1 MGNICNSQERDVQK
15 DHSNQLQVIMILI
28 YKWAKKKKRQ
38 ITKSALKMANVYL
51 KNCLKRVNKIKTIK

>member
-28 YKWAKKKKRQ
+28 YKWAKKKANYK
-38 ITKSALKMANVYL
+38 IFTKNGKCVFEKLPQKG
-51 KNCLKRVNKIKTIK
+51 K

>member
-1 MGNICNSQERDVQK
+1 MS
-15 DHSNQLQVIMILI
+15 
-28 YKWAKKKKRQ
+28 KKKKRQ